1 VPPGLITL
9 DAVHSTV
16 EVQAVPLRDTSG
28 AAGWGIGCGCAWMR
42 VRASITAVRSAGAIQ
57 YSMPEA
63 IFEFE
68 ECRKLNDTC
77 RKWQLYQMVHKH

>member
-1 VPPGLITL
+1 MPPGLITL

-16 EVQAVPLRDTSG
+16 EVQAVPLNDTSG
-28 AAGWGIGCGCAWMR
+28 AAGGGVGCGCAWMR
-42 VRASITAVRSAGAIQ
+42 APASITAVHCAGAIQ

-68 ECRKLNDTC
+68 VCGETK
-77 RKWQLYQMVHKH
+77 